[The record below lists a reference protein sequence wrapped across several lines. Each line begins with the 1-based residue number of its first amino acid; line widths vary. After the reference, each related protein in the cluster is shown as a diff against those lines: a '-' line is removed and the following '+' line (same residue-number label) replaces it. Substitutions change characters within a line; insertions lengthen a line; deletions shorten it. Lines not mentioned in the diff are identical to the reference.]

1 MTSAPLN
8 RSGLLFGASAYLV
21 WGVFP
26 LLMHALIPAGAVEIT
41 AQRAVWSLVVC
52 FGIVAAARGWS
63 RLRVALT
70 TWRTLA
76 TLAVAAVFIAANWLV
91 YVFAVVTDQ
100 VNAASL
106 GYYINPLVTVALGVV
121 VLGERLRRMQVIAV
135 AIAMVAVV
143 IVGLETGGFPWISLA
158 LALSFGFYGL
168 IKKRVGGHVDAIT
181 GLTVETMVLAP
192 FAVLALVWIHNSGR
206 QTFGERGAPGLGL
219 GHDLLIVSTGIV
231 TAGALLLFAAGA
243 ARLPLNVTGLLQYIA
258 PTMMFMLAV
267 WYFHEE
273 MSLGRWIGFAL
284 VWVALVVIT
293 VDGWRARS
301 RSAPIPATEP
311 V

>member
-1 MTSAPLN
+1 LN